1 MGLFNRQDG
10 EVIRGGLAQ
19 QRQTPKPVQE
29 IEMVLEY
36 FNNSQETILLT
47 YNLEELQQQVSTSF
61 GTGSSLNFTSAIPPF
76 SINPR
81 WVKKITYKAKGGDSM

>member
-1 MGLFNRQDG
+1 MGLFNRHDSTM
-10 EVIRGGLAQ
+10 ISGGLAP

-29 IEMVLEY
+29 IKMVLEY
-36 FNNSQETILLT
+36 FDNSQETISLT

-61 GTGSSLNFTSAIPPF
+61 GTDSSMNFTSAIPPF

-81 WVKKITYKAKGGDSM
+81 WVKKITYKAKGGDSI